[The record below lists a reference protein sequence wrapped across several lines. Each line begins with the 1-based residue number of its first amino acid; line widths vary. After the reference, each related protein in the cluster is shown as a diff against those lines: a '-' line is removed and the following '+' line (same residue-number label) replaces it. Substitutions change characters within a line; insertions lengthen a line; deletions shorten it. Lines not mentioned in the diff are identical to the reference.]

1 MIGTVIADTILQT
14 PEDLCPNMDCMWQDR
29 RYIRPRKK
37 SNTPNDN
44 WDINLASKKDLLQPK
59 APDSEIAFAQY
70 YSFLPDTKVEP
81 IDSLPKT
88 ESTRTPLNSVHNLCP
103 CGGKVI
109 VWCFQGAVCRRHNFT
124 IHIITPNV
132 FFYRNFDP
140 RFSTVHGTRPNE
152 NVTKNQMGY
161 DDVLYTLVVFIL
173 LGIERF
179 LYGYLYC
186 YPTQFKTDIRRGTFG
201 TALQTEALY
210 WKCAMRLGM
219 SMKVFQFTVIGYDL
233 IQTCDALHDPFMF
246 SFRPSHLCYV
256 GVSMLATGQLLNS
269 WVFKKLGAIGVYYG
283 HELGYTVPRITGF
296 PYNIWVIS
304 DPQYWGVILTIWGL
318 YVTLGTSSFL
328 VPLIETFW
336 YGASITVLE
345 HDRGRTVAYSLFGED
360 LPGVSS
366 ARVA

>member
-1 MIGTVIADTILQT
+1 MQFYYLPFQMPYGLNALRGMTDLLAGLTLKPQSAKQMEQGTGDEDLFKQFVPRVSLQQFPSRHRLDNFLSERHALAAISRLRRVLCNISGAQMDAIDREIFITQDYLEMIGTVIADTILQT

-152 NVTKNQMGY
+152 NVTKNQWGMMTCY
-161 DDVLYTLVVFIL
+161 THWLYSY
-173 LGIERF
+173 F
-179 LYGYLYC
+179 L
-186 YPTQFKTDIRRGTFG
+186 
-201 TALQTEALY
+201 A
-210 WKCAMRLGM
+210 
-219 SMKVFQFTVIGYDL
+219 
-233 IQTCDALHDPFMF
+233 
-246 SFRPSHLCYV
+246 
-256 GVSMLATGQLLNS
+256 
-269 WVFKKLGAIGVYYG
+269 
-283 HELGYTVPRITGF
+283 
-296 PYNIWVIS
+296 
-304 DPQYWGVILTIWGL
+304 
-318 YVTLGTSSFL
+318 
-328 VPLIETFW
+328 
-336 YGASITVLE
+336 
-345 HDRGRTVAYSLFGED
+345 
-360 LPGVSS
+360 
-366 ARVA
+366 